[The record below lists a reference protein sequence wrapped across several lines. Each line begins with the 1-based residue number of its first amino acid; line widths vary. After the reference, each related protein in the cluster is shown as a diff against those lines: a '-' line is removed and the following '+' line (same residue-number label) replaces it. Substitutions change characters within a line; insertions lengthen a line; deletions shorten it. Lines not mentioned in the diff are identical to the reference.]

1 MKDSPL
7 NTLNPFSKGSDE
19 KFVDVI
25 RGVLGGHAYDE
36 VEKEEEEEVKTE
48 KVDGRTK
55 NYKTAVKRMSDGGRR
70 KGDGIDCR
78 TKGYKATVA
87 RIAARASTKPDAVV
101 TKEANENFLTE
112 KLSDI
117 EFVIDQLANSMEFFD
132 EDEFVE
138 FISSQTNISED
149 VLRTIY
155 QDYQKLSAQV
165 KNQNAYGWEKWL
177 EGYGIKE
184 SVEERYDSPSYRGR
198 PTTVRSGV
206 AMSDEGLG
214 RMRIMMRNI
223 SKFEGV
229 DVLANEISSALSSSE
244 IQELKRLL

>member
-1 MKDSPL
+1 VLSASL
-7 NTLNPFSKGSDE
+7 NTLNPFSNGSDDTL
-19 KFVDVI
+19 VDVV
-25 RGVLGGHAYDE
+25 RGVLGGHAEDE
-36 VEKEEEEEVKTE
+36 IEKEEEIEQTKSER
-48 KVDGRTK
+48 VDGRTK
-55 NYKTAVKRMSDGGRR
+55 DYKTAVKRMSDGGRR
-70 KGDGIDCR
+70 KDDGIDCR

-87 RIAARASTKPDAVV
+87 RIAARSAKTDTVV

-112 KLSDI
+112 KFTDV
-117 EFVIDQLANSMEFFD
+117 EFVIDQLVNSMEFFD

-138 FISSQTNISED
+138 FISSQTNIPEN

>member
-1 MKDSPL
+1 M
-7 NTLNPFSKGSDE
+7 E
-19 KFVDVI
+19 K
-25 RGVLGGHAYDE
+25 
-36 VEKEEEEEVKTE
+36 EEVKTE

-55 NYKTAVKRMSDGGRR
+55 DYKTAVKRMSDGGRR
-70 KGDGIDCR
+70 KGEGIECR

-87 RIAARASTKPDAVV
+87 RIAARASAKSDSVV
-101 TKEANENFLTE
+101 TKENINLRSLSE
-112 KLSDI
+112 KFSDV
-117 EFVIDQLANSMEFFD
+117 EFVVDQLVNSMEFFD

-138 FISSQTNISED
+138 FISSQTSISED

-244 IQELKRLL
+244 IRELKSLL